1 MIQVIHTI
9 KLMRRKNSCVDVCF
23 AIRKQKKLRS
33 QLKIEIHKEN
43 YLLVTC
49 PFCTRQDGA
58 VTEYPQYS
66 ETNSSLE
73 TDNGLVTVAE
83 PQIMSAGQ
91 GAPMTRKAIES
102 RKPLRMSSA
111 SEAKANPRKSPVTR
125 VAGLGFPYPATSTQV
140 VYVHELSRAAVHVSA
155 EYLQARLIIHT
166 IKLMRRKTFL
176 R

>member
-1 MIQVIHTI
+1 LKSVLPSENKKMI
-9 KLMRRKNSCVDVCF
+9 
-23 AIRKQKKLRS
+23 A

-43 YLLVTC
+43 HFLVTC
-49 PFCTRQDGA
+49 PSCIRQESA
-58 VTEYPQYS
+58 VTESPQYS

-73 TDNGLVTVAE
+73 TDNGFVTVAE

-91 GAPMTRKAIES
+91 GATMTRNAIKS
-102 RKPLRMSSA
+102 RKPLRLSSA

-125 VAGLGFPYPATSTQV
+125 VAGLEIPYPATSTQV
-140 VYVHELSRAAVHVSA
+140 VYVHELSRAAAHVSE